1 MKLLVEIRAFKEHK
15 ELSDDSLA
23 FSASL
28 WLEGANGKLSKA
40 GIITNEGQ
48 GGPHRISPAGKTD
61 KDFANNRQRINEF
74 EKWCR
79 TLPDKTLTPS
89 WTGGEPFTVKMDS
102 DVYINELLEP
112 IIDALDKK
120 DEDKYWR
127 NLCKK
132 GTVIRLVDFAEG
144 ESTMVR
150 LKSGATPR
158 YTPQLAIQVRK
169 VYGDKL
175 VEIVNERFNLQGV
188 LRHPIQEANRE

>member
-1 MKLLVEIRAFKEHK
+1 MYRDAQYVRMVMKLLVEIRAFKEAK
-15 ELSDDSLA
+15 LLSDDSLA

-48 GGPHRISPAGKTD
+48 GGPHRLGPVGKTEQERL
-61 KDFANNRQRINEF
+61 NNRQRINEF

-102 DVYINELLEP
+102 EVYINELLEP

-127 NLCKK
+127 NLCSK
-132 GTVIRLVDFAEG
+132 GIVIRLSHFAEG
-144 ESTMVR
+144 ESTTVR
-150 LKSGATPR
+150 MKNGTTPR
-158 YTPQLAIQVRK
+158 YTPQLGIQVK
-169 VYGDKL
+169 AVYGDKL
-175 VEIVNERFNLQGV
+175 VEIVNERF
-188 LRHPIQEANRE
+188 A